1 MLSLKLQ
8 SFLNQIN
15 ESYIF
20 SDETISVDLHKF
32 ENGETKKLLISGLSG
47 SGKTSTAIILK
58 ERYNVD
64 MFDTDSMTKEEIY
77 QCLTTNDKRMIVSGV
92 GIARRYKEI
101 EELRPVLLKQSFVF
115 LGKSALKSAFDGW
128 LRNRKKENNKFSLF
142 DSISDN
148 FTKFYDREMQLKK
161 DRCNVPDSII
171 LSFK

>member
-32 ENGETKKLLISGLSG
+32 ENGEVNKLLISGLSG

-77 QCLTTNDKRMIVSGV
+77 NGLTNNKKMIISGV
-92 GIARRYKEI
+92 GIARRYQEMENLKPI
-101 EELRPVLLKQSFVF
+101 LLKQSFVF

-161 DRCNVPDSII
+161 DRCNIPDSTI
-171 LSFK
+171 LPFK